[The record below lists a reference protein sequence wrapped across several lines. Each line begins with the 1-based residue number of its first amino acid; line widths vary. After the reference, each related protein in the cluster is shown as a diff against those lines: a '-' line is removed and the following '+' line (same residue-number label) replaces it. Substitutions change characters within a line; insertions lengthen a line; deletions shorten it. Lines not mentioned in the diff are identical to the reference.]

1 MPHTPARPDS
11 RESDHRERD
20 RREGDRREGE
30 FADLF
35 ARRTR
40 TPLRGFL
47 PGRRVWNA
55 VGGSAVAVLVIAGSV
70 TAVAAIDWSG
80 GSSEKVTT
88 AADEPTKEKST
99 SGDTRKATVV
109 PSPKA
114 QDSGTSGV
122 GGKQDPEVV
131 YVPVSGGAG
140 GDGDGSAPDSDTNSG
155 ATGTTGTAEGT
166 TGSTG
171 TSGTTGTEE
180 KQTTTTQSTGSQST
194 AGYLWADG
202 SVESDSNDYWDQ
214 STITVKSTK
223 PLSSLK
229 VVVRVIQ
236 TGGVS
241 STGAWTS
248 LGDKVAIGQNSTSD
262 QLGYVITLKS
272 GVTLA
277 AGTYVFKVQ
286 YNHAE
291 GARDAGRDLY
301 TVTTVASDSED
312 KFLSGRF

>member
-1 MPHTPARPDS
+1 MPHTPARPDD
-11 RESDHRERD
+11 RESDHRESD
-20 RREGDRREGE
+20 YREGE

-55 VGGSAVAVLVIAGSV
+55 VGGSAVAVLVIAGSA

-88 AADEPTKEKST
+88 AADKTTKEKST

-109 PSPKA
+109 PSPKEK
-114 QDSGTSGV
+114 DSGTGGA

-131 YVPVSGGAG
+131 YVPVSGGTG

-166 TGSTG
+166 TGGTGST
-171 TSGTTGTEE
+171 GTTGTQE
-180 KQTTTTQSTGSQST
+180 KTTTTTTTQNTGSQST

-262 QLGYVITLKS
+262 QVGYVITLKS